1 MNADVARFVKL
12 VQKNKIR
19 LAFAESVTCG
29 LVASELCTT
38 KGTSDVLAGS
48 IVCYDP
54 EVKKK
59 LLGVPGRLIRKHSA
73 ESEKVTRKLAKNL
86 ADLIHADIYAAV
98 TGLAADDDDAKHPA
112 GTIFICVYDGKKCF
126 SEKKL
131 FRGTPLEIR
140 KKACLAVF
148 RLISERLKK

>member
-1 MNADVARFVKL
+1 MNGEIARFVKL
-12 VQKNKIR
+12 VQKNKVR

-29 LVASELCTT
+29 LVASELCTA

-59 LLGVPGRLIRKHSA
+59 LLGVPGKLIRKYSA
-73 ESEKVTRKLAKNL
+73 ESEKVTQKLAKNL
-86 ADLIHADIYAAV
+86 AGLIQADLYAAV
-98 TGLAADDDDAKHPA
+98 TGLATGDDDAKHPA

-126 SEKKL
+126 REKKA

-148 RLISERLKK
+148 RLMAKRLKK